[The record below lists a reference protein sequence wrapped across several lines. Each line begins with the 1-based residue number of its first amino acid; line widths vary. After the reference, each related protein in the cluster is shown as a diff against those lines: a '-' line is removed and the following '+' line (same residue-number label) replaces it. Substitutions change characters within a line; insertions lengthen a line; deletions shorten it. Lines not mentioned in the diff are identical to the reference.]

1 MLKSSCMDKLDQ
13 IKSPIQKEFDEF
25 KELYNS
31 ALFSNNPLLKEVLGY
46 IKKRNGKMMRPTLI
60 FLIAKL
66 LDKVELSTYHAAL
79 SLELLHT
86 ASLIHD
92 DVVDESDKRRGQSSV
107 NAIYNNKV
115 SVLVGDYMLAT
126 SLQHSSMTNN
136 IEIVKLVALLGQ
148 HLSEGEIVQLS
159 SINNDLFSVDTYYE
173 IIKKKTAALF
183 MASAVIAGLSV
194 NADESTLEKLKLFG
208 QYIGIAFQ
216 IKDDIFDY
224 FPSSIIGKPTGNDML
239 EGKLTLPALYVLNKF
254 QNDEMTSIAKRI
266 RSHLASKEEI
276 EYFIAYIKEMG
287 GIAYAKDVMHD
298 FCSKAFELLPEDIE
312 KKDLTDS
319 LRLYVSYVIEREK

>member
-1 MLKSSCMDKLDQ
+1 MDKLDQ

-136 IEIVKLVALLGQ
+136 IEIV
-148 HLSEGEIVQLS
+148 QLS
-159 SINNDLFSVDTYYE
+159 SINNDSFSIETYYE

-194 NADESTLEKLKLFG
+194 NADEGTLEKLKLFG

-224 FPSSIIGKPTGNDML
+224 FPSSIIVNPPGKEML
-239 EGKLTLPALYVLNKF
+239 ELKLTLPALYVLNKF

-266 RSHLASKEEI
+266 RSHSASKEEI
-276 EYFIAYIKEMG
+276 ENFIAYIKEMG